1 MFIGECME
9 KLERLE
15 RVLGGMNFKKN
26 VPMRDYTTFKIGGE
40 CLAMV
45 EPASAQ
51 EVMLAL
57 ETAAECGIDTFIMG
71 NGSNLL
77 VSDRGIN
84 KLVIRIAERMS
95 SVEISGNT
103 VIAQAGALLSSVAK
117 LSVSRGLMGLE
128 WASGIPGSIGGSV
141 AMNAGAYGGEL
152 SDCVKRVDFIKN
164 GRFYS
169 DAVEKGDFGYRKSL
183 YDSPDIT
190 VCGVGMELCPDN
202 GGAAERM
209 REYTAMRRAKQP
221 LAYPSAGSTFKR
233 PEGYYAGALIEG
245 AGLKGFSVGGAE
257 VSTLHA
263 GFIIN
268 KGGATADDVKDLI
281 FEIQKRVFEKYGV
294 MLETEIKYVGE

>member
-15 RVLGGMNFKKN
+15 RVLGGMNFKKY

-103 VIAQAGALLSSVAK
+103 VMAQAGALLSSVAK

-152 SDCVKRVDFIKN
+152 SDCIKRVDFIKN

-209 REYTAMRRAKQP
+209 REYTALRRAKQP

>member
-103 VIAQAGALLSSVAK
+103 VMAQAGALLSSVAK

-128 WASGIPGSIGGSV
+128 WASGIPGSIGGCV

-190 VCGVGMELCPDN
+190 VCGVVMELCPDN

-209 REYTAMRRAKQP
+209 REYTALRRAKQP

>member
-1 MFIGECME
+1 ME

-57 ETAAECGIDTFIMG
+57 ETAAESGIDTFIMG

-103 VIAQAGALLSSVAK
+103 VMAQAGALLSSVAK

-209 REYTAMRRAKQP
+209 REYTALRRAKQP